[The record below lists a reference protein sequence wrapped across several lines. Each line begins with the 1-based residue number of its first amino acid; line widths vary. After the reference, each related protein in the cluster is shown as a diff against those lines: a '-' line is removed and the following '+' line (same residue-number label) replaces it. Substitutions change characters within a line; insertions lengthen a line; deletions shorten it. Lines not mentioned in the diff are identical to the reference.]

1 MSSSMTLHK
10 GARIVDRESIS
21 TFESPES
28 TRTWSPVPFETLLN
42 SVETEMSNRGMSVRK
57 ASHALSHDNNR
68 MFAVMDL
75 NALGDD
81 MAANASDHWRVAG
94 QNISLALQSSYD
106 KQLAAKL
113 GLGSRVWVCDNL
125 AFSAE
130 IVFKKRNTADIVDK
144 LPALITKA
152 FDQLPGLIYNQQ
164 QMQAH
169 WKKKIISDEFAH
181 DSICNV
187 IRENLL
193 PGSHIKDI
201 FKYWDNPE
209 YTNVKIPTV
218 WRLYNA
224 FTSYHKEKFRK
235 NPVTAAQRSM
245 AVTKF
250 FEKSWNPSKKEE
262 TNAAENDTRNETLD
276 GHLVNS

>member
-1 MSSSMTLHK
+1 MSSSMTLHR

-28 TRTWSPVPFETLLN
+28 TRTWNPVPFETLLN
-42 SVETEMSNRGMSVRK
+42 SVETEMSNRKMSVRK

-75 NALGDD
+75 HALGDGIVP
-81 MAANASDHWRVAG
+81 SDGLQSAG

-106 KQLAAKL
+106 KHLSAKL

-130 IVFKKRNTADIVDK
+130 IVFKKRNTADILYK
-144 LPALITKA
+144 LPDLITKA

-164 QMQAH
+164 EMQEH

-181 DSICNV
+181 DSICNI
-187 IRENLL
+187 IRHNLL
-193 PGSHIKDI
+193 PGSHIKNI

-235 NPVTAAQRSM
+235 NPVATAQRSM

-250 FEKSWNPSKKEE
+250 FERSWNPSKKEE